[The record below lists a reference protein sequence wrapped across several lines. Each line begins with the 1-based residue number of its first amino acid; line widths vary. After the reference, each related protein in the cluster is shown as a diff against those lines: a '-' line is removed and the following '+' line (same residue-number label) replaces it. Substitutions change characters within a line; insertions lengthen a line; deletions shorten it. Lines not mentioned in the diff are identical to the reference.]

1 MALAAVSRSLQ
12 SAAPAAARAYTPE
25 HPLLQQAREQVHTLD
40 LPYSGDITPAAAC
53 ELIEQQ
59 AAVLV
64 DVRTAEER
72 KFVGYVPGSLH
83 LPWLI
88 GTAMQTNPRFLRE
101 LEAKVPKN
109 AVVLLLCRSGARSV
123 AAATAARRAGFQH
136 VYNVLEGFEGEL
148 DQNGHR
154 GSRNGWRFRGL
165 PWVQD

>member
-1 MALAAVSRSLQ
+1 V
-12 SAAPAAARAYTPE
+12 AAAAIAYAPE
-25 HPLLQQAREQVHTLD
+25 HPLLQHAREQVHTLN
-40 LPYSGDITPAAAC
+40 LPYSGNVTPAAAW
-53 ELIEQQ
+53 ELMEQQ

-88 GTAMQTNPRFLRE
+88 GTAMQTNPRFVRE
-101 LEAKVPKN
+101 LEAKMPKN

-123 AAATAARRAGFQH
+123 AAATAAKRAGFQH
-136 VYNVLEGFEGEL
+136 VYNILEGFEGEI
-148 DQNGHR
+148 DQDGHR

-165 PWVQD
+165 HWVQD